1 MRARRFAVVAAVAA
15 VLLTGPLAGVAAAHV
30 AVSAD
35 GASQGGYATITFRV
49 PTERDVPTTKVE
61 IAMPQDTPIASV
73 RVEPVP
79 GWDASL
85 VTAPP
90 AVPMTDDDGVAVDDV
105 VSRVVWTAT
114 GAGILPDQF
123 ERFTISAGPLPAT
136 DTITFKALQTY
147 ADGQVVSWIDQA
159 AEGAAEPEYPAPVLA
174 LSPATGDDHHAAGA
188 TATTGQAAAETH
200 GDSSGLAIAALAVS
214 VVALLGVGY
223 LLLTRRRAPTP
234 GGPAAA
240 AQEPVSTGAGG

>member
-1 MRARRFAVVAAVAA
+1 MRARRFAVIAVASA
-15 VLLTGPLAGVAAAHV
+15 ALLAGPLAGAAAAHV
-30 AVSAD
+30 VVSGD

-49 PTERDVPTTKVE
+49 PTERDVPTTKIE

-85 VTAPP
+85 IKEPP
-90 AVPMTDDDGVAVDDV
+90 AVPMTDDDGASVDEV

-114 GAGILPDQF
+114 GEGILPGQF

-136 DTITFKALQTY
+136 DTVTFKALQTY

-159 AEGAAEPEYPAPVLA
+159 ADGAAEPEYPAPVLTLA
-174 LSPATGDDHHAAGA
+174 PGTGGNHHAAASAA
-188 TATTGQAAAETH
+188 TMDQAAAETH
-200 GDSSGLAIAALAVS
+200 GDSSGLAVAALVVS

-223 LLLTRRRAPTP
+223 LLVSRRRP
-234 GGPAAA
+234 PAAGDPSA
-240 AQEPVSTGAGG
+240 PIQDPVGASAGH